1 MGQGLACYLHPAIS
15 CSLSPTRRTS
25 TRSSSLN
32 RPRHHQNGLPAIGR
46 KCKNTVK
53 YTHLFT
59 KIHLF
64 FSETLF
70 LRVKA
75 GTAVARL
82 SHRKSLCLSVTR
94 VDQSKMVQARITSA
108 SWKTSVSISKTF

>member
-1 MGQGLACYLHPAIS
+1 
-15 CSLSPTRRTS
+15 
-25 TRSSSLN
+25 
-32 RPRHHQNGLPAIGR
+32 
-46 KCKNTVK
+46 
-53 YTHLFT
+53 
-59 KIHLF
+59 
-64 FSETLF
+64 
-70 LRVKA
+70 VKA